1 MQNNNQGIYP
11 VNVQKMR
18 VNAIDFSS
26 KVLINHFSNL
36 SDQIQARLHRK
47 LDLQKLMIDLP
58 ISNEETFGTTIKL
71 STPTPV

>member
-47 LDLQKLMIDLP
+47 LDLQKLMMDLP
-58 ISNEETFGTTIKL
+58 ISDK
-71 STPTPV
+71 

>member
-36 SDQIQARLHRK
+36 SVQIQARLDKK
-47 LDLQKLMIDLP
+47 LDLQKLMMDLP
-58 ISNEETFGTTIKL
+58 ISNEETFGTSFKL